1 MVSKKTVKTAL
12 VGLLLLLGPAVA
24 QAQQTDVIRGRV
36 TNEDGNA
43 LASVRV
49 MATSIPCNVTR
60 EVRTD
65 NRGNFQIVFP
75 GGTGDYMV
83 GYALIGYVYRQQQIK
98 RLADEDV
105 LIANATLNVVQ
116 LDTVAVVASVQER
129 VNCHSQTPE
138 VGGTERRID
147 TS

>member
-1 MVSKKTVKTAL
+1 MVSNVIVKSTLLGL
-12 VGLLLLLGPAVA
+12 VLLLGSTMA

-43 LASVRV
+43 LANVRV
-49 MATSIPCNVTR
+49 MATSIPGNVTR

-65 NRGNFQIVFP
+65 TRGNFQIVFP

-105 LIANATLNVVQ
+105 LLANASLNVVQ
-116 LDTVAVVASVQER
+116 LDTIAVVAPVQQR
-129 VNCHSQTPE
+129 VNRNSQT
-138 VGGTERRID
+138 
-147 TS
+147 